1 MGRYLKNS
9 KYALR
14 LPTATS
20 EGPSTLVDGLIRF
33 NSDNDRLQYT
43 FNGAWRDIALIGN
56 TNILVQ
62 EEIGDGVITDFVMD
76 DPVANATDVLVF
88 IGGVFQEPNVNYSIM
103 GNAIRFTSPPPA
115 PNLPSSPNKIVIMYN
130 FNSTDA
136 V

>member
-9 KYALR
+9 RYALR

-43 FNGAWRDIALIGN
+43 FNGAWKDLALIGN
-56 TNILVQ
+56 TNILIQ
-62 EEIGDGVITDFVMD
+62 EEIGDGITTDFVMD
-76 DPVANATDVLVF
+76 EPVANATDVMVF
-88 IGGVFQEPNVNYSIM
+88 IGGVFQEPGVNYTIA

-115 PNLPSSPNKIVIMYN
+115 PSLPSSPNKIVIVYN
-130 FNSTDA
+130 LNSTNA

>member
-33 NSDNDRLQYT
+33 NSENDRLQYT
-43 FNGAWRDIALIGN
+43 FNGAWKDIAPIGN
-56 TNILVQ
+56 TNIVIQ
-62 EEIGDGVITDFVMD
+62 EEIGDGVTTDFVMTN
-76 DPVANATDVLVF
+76 PVANATDVLVF
-88 IGGVFQEPNVNYSIM
+88 IGGVFQEPGVNYSIV
-103 GNAIRFTSPPPA
+103 GNAVRFTSPPPA

-130 FNSTDA
+130 FNSTNA